1 MKIKTIGKITS
12 KSKKFDFSLEEQER
26 HDVNDDEYWD
36 EFFKDYDQLILE
48 YEHAREP

>member
-26 HDVNDDEYWD
+26 HIVIMCGVYCV
-36 EFFKDYDQLILE
+36 
-48 YEHAREP
+48 